1 MLKHQLYPLIE
12 KYIKEYLHGFTKRQF
27 EVAITKGELKFQYLN
42 LRPDTINK
50 KMDEK
55 NIPFWLKAGLIKKIN
70 IGCSVMNIIGEIPL
84 ELKIEGFDIII
95 NPSYKWII
103 KNTNL
108 DQKNIIK
115 SQFFGDFQNLN
126 VKSPLNID
134 FKKSTSDFDKSIFT
148 QIKELFKDKSIISYI
163 INIFFEKCYKFYLQK
178 NTPVSIKMKNIHI
191 RFEDDFFINY
201 NENIVFGVRIDS
213 IDIKLGKKGNMKKNY
228 VIISKLDMYWENEPK
243 ILIPSYFLY
252 SLYINDQL
260 QESYYTQ
267 LHDIKFQNFNYQ
279 RNTKFIIENFNS
291 TINFGTKILN
301 NSKNLD
307 IFNIK
312 DKPCILYVQ
321 ISTDEINI
329 NVWPEIIKIFTIFK
343 QFTDKFKIIGKI
355 EEFKPKNKPYVQD
368 QNKNIFKVNN
378 NNLDNDKKILVRNW
392 LYYFLFC
399 TKMKKYISSSNNNPL
414 RLEFLRYFN
423 IFCKKADVSEKKEE
437 EKNEVKK
444 DNKYYSTKNINND
457 LPIKIIQN
465 ENNNNIELKN
475 DISSSDKKN
484 SFDFFSLGS
493 KTNNNKNRLIFS
505 NKSVI
510 NVNSFLNEQKR
521 KQNEENIKLKQINL
535 LFISDILIK
544 SIKINM
550 YPSLTKDTINYLKFR
565 IKNIQTRIL
574 LSKEKLD
581 ISVSTKNIDFTPY
594 NIVYGERELLS
605 EESYR
610 KLYQEPENNIKE
622 NETLNMSSYP
632 YYITTE
638 FNNNIN
644 YNNLMNNSFIYKNQ
658 ANDNR
663 MRNMNDALSIDEN
676 NRRSRGSSLGSR
688 RNAYSNMNNINNNYI
703 NNNYINNNIGNNGM
717 NNRPLNTMGNFNY
730 HNKLNNSNINL
741 YMTNNP
747 QGHSRFNS
755 FDNNSINNG
764 IINRKSFIKMT
775 VGRKANISFLED
787 EKHSPNKANNKLTK
801 KQRKELDISKAVNNY
816 NSYKIKQRSFTP
828 VSMIRRKQI
837 KKSMNKKSDKKEPF
851 SNKNIPLKLLEIY
864 SNSNS
869 NSFNLSFVKYNNP
882 VSIDSFTIKIGTIRT
897 NLFVNYLQECLK
909 IFNDYSKFINYEKDK
924 KWLDYILHKR
934 METNKELFYM
944 KDYFYKKIN
953 MVPDYQKTE
962 GMIKYSEY
970 LRKEIMLMKIFNS
983 KVADFELNYL
993 FSIFN
998 NGIKF
1003 NFSFENIECV
1013 YYSKYKKISGKFILP
1028 LNELELIINLKKIHF
1043 KIFGMELQINDL
1055 EDTKL
1060 IIKKIKKIF
1069 ESKMAMAEILIEPC
1083 YTMLKN
1089 ELEKENK
1096 INKSNDL
1103 NKEEQHENV
1112 NNKFTNVK
1120 TNDEIK
1126 NIITNTNINSNKIF
1140 FDDNNILLNSFQKD
1154 KSEDEK
1160 NNKNDNDILLNSF
1173 NKDKSEDEKN
1183 NKKDKNII
1191 NNKNIYINEEE
1202 N

>member
-1 MLKHQLYPLIE
+1 
-12 KYIKEYLHGFTKRQF
+12 
-27 EVAITKGELKFQYLN
+27 
-42 LRPDTINK
+42 
-50 KMDEK
+50 
-55 NIPFWLKAGLIKKIN
+55 
-70 IGCSVMNIIGEIPL
+70 
-84 ELKIEGFDIII
+84 
-95 NPSYKWII
+95 
-103 KNTNL
+103 
-108 DQKNIIK
+108 
-115 SQFFGDFQNLN
+115 
-126 VKSPLNID
+126 
-134 FKKSTSDFDKSIFT
+134 
-148 QIKELFKDKSIISYI
+148 
-163 INIFFEKCYKFYLQK
+163 
-178 NTPVSIKMKNIHI
+178 
-191 RFEDDFFINY
+191 
-201 NENIVFGVRIDS
+201 
-213 IDIKLGKKGNMKKNY
+213 
-228 VIISKLDMYWENEPK
+228 
-243 ILIPSYFLY
+243 
-252 SLYINDQL
+252 
-260 QESYYTQ
+260 
-267 LHDIKFQNFNYQ
+267 
-279 RNTKFIIENFNS
+279 
-291 TINFGTKILN
+291 
-301 NSKNLD
+301 
-307 IFNIK
+307 
-312 DKPCILYVQ
+312 
-321 ISTDEINI
+321 
-329 NVWPEIIKIFTIFK
+329 
-343 QFTDKFKIIGKI
+343 
-355 EEFKPKNKPYVQD
+355 
-368 QNKNIFKVNN
+368 
-378 NNLDNDKKILVRNW
+378 
-392 LYYFLFC
+392 
-399 TKMKKYISSSNNNPL
+399 
-414 RLEFLRYFN
+414 
-423 IFCKKADVSEKKEE
+423 
-437 EKNEVKK
+437 
-444 DNKYYSTKNINND
+444 
-457 LPIKIIQN
+457 
-465 ENNNNIELKN
+465 
-475 DISSSDKKN
+475 
-484 SFDFFSLGS
+484 
-493 KTNNNKNRLIFS
+493 
-505 NKSVI
+505 
-510 NVNSFLNEQKR
+510 
-521 KQNEENIKLKQINL
+521 
-535 LFISDILIK
+535 
-544 SIKINM
+544 
-550 YPSLTKDTINYLKFR
+550 
-565 IKNIQTRIL
+565 
-574 LSKEKLD
+574 
-581 ISVSTKNIDFTPY
+581 
-594 NIVYGERELLS
+594 
-605 EESYR
+605 
-610 KLYQEPENNIKE
+610 
-622 NETLNMSSYP
+622 
-632 YYITTE
+632 
-638 FNNNIN
+638 
-644 YNNLMNNSFIYKNQ
+644 
-658 ANDNR
+658 
-663 MRNMNDALSIDEN
+663 
-676 NRRSRGSSLGSR
+676 
-688 RNAYSNMNNINNNYI
+688 
-703 NNNYINNNIGNNGM
+703 
-717 NNRPLNTMGNFNY
+717 
-730 HNKLNNSNINL
+730 
-741 YMTNNP
+741 
-747 QGHSRFNS
+747 
-755 FDNNSINNG
+755 
-764 IINRKSFIKMT
+764 MT

-1069 ESKMAMAEILIEPC
+1069 ESKMAMTEILIEPC

-1140 FDDNNILLNSFQKD
+1140 LDDNNILLNSFQKD